1 MLSAD
6 SVFLEDL
13 PEDEQDITGLA
24 KYGAGLQNLGN
35 TCYMNSTLQVQNR
48 IASCARSMQGWQ
60 SPPCC
65 VVGKRCTARQAPRSP
80 LSAAPSTAPWCA
92 AREVPESQISASSL
106 LHCLHRACCCTHNNP
121 SLRVLGVCPAVHVL
135 HPQAAPSNPLNPL
148 LKSLSVPCSACAHL
162 HAAPHTHCCSLPPCQ
177 TSHWHPAM

>member
-1 MLSAD
+1 MLCAD

-48 IASCARSMQGWQ
+48 IARCARSMQGWQ

-65 VVGKRCTARQAPRSP
+65 CRSGCTPWCGEAMYST
-80 LSAAPSTAPWCA
+80 PSTQKPTL
-92 AREVPESQISASSL
+92 S
-106 LHCLHRACCCTHNNP
+106 CT
-121 SLRVLGVCPAVHVL
+121 
-135 HPQAAPSNPLNPL
+135 LNGTM
-148 LKSLSVPCSACAHL
+148 V
-162 HAAPHTHCCSLPPCQ
+162 CCS
-177 TSHWHPAM
+177 